1 MAENP
6 VYESPPPTQN
16 QSAAGYLANRGKA
29 ARDALSQKSA
39 EQEEESKAQTVD
51 NSGQLGGIIAS
62 LAALL
67 SQNYAAI
74 PAAYG
79 VGKTGTE
86 AVVAGLQG
94 DPKTALNK
102 GMYAASGAQSI
113 YEKQKA

>member
-6 VYESPPPTQN
+6 IYGPPPQTQN
-16 QSAAGYLANRGKA
+16 QSTAGYLANRGKA
-29 ARDALSQKSA
+29 ARDALSQRSA
-39 EQEEESKAQTVD
+39 QQEEESKAQTAEG
-51 NSGQLGGIIAS
+51 SGQLGGIIAS

-67 SQNYAAI
+67 TQNYAAI
-74 PAAYG
+74 PAADQ

-113 YEKQKA
+113 YTKQQA